1 MGKHRKN
8 QQYRRVLIAAVAV
21 AGVGVPTAAVACVDW
36 KGDPGQQTEATAW
49 RTEQAP
55 RHEWRSAPKQDR
67 APGATASESPAAEP
81 ASASPSVH
89 THHRSAPA
97 PAPTHHRTART
108 KAAKPAAKPTARTA
122 RPAAA
127 RPTSVRPTSVRPTTA
142 KPAAAPGPATARPT
156 TAPEPAATKPVSA
169 PTKPVSAPTVRPVSG
184 PPRPT
189 QTAPTAAP
197 STPKPAA
204 TASGDVARVVE
215 LVNAE
220 RTKAGCSP
228 VQLNSTL
235 SKAAQDHSADMAAHN
250 TMSHTGSD
258 GSDPGSRITAAGYR
272 WSAYGENVAY
282 GYSTPEQVMAGW
294 MNSTGHRENI
304 LNCSFKEIGVGLAQP
319 GSYWTQDFG
328 TAR

>member
-8 QQYRRVLIAAVAV
+8 QQYRRALIAAVAV
-21 AGVGVPTAAVACVDW
+21 GAVGVPTAAVACVDW
-36 KGDPGQQTEATAW
+36 KDDPRQPTEATAW
-49 RTEQAP
+49 QAEQAP
-55 RHEWRSAPKQDR
+55 RHESHHVVKQDGDR
-67 APGATASESPAAEP
+67 DPGPAADTTP
-81 ASASPSVH
+81 SASPSVR
-89 THHRSAPA
+89 TRTEHRPA
-97 PAPTHHRTART
+97 PDHHRTTRATAPEAERT
-108 KAAKPAAKPTARTA
+108 AEPAAAKPATPKSA
-122 RPAAA
+122 
-127 RPTSVRPTSVRPTTA
+127 SA
-142 KPAAAPGPATARPT
+142 KPA
-156 TAPEPAATKPVSA
+156 
-169 PTKPVSAPTVRPVSG
+169 SAPTVRQISTR
-184 PPRPT
+184 PRPV
-189 QTAPTAAP
+189 QTATTTAP
-197 STPKPAA
+197 SSPQPAA

-220 RTKAGCSP
+220 RAKVGCSP
-228 VQLNSTL
+228 VELNSTL
-235 SKAAQDHSADMAAHN
+235 SKAAQEHSADMAAHN

-294 MNSTGHRENI
+294 MDSPGHRENI